1 MTTRIVPP
9 DPNQPPEGGEP
20 TRIVPTGDLPLSSQ
34 PTQQVPVVPSP
45 PTVPLDPTGAMPATP
60 WATPAGGVAVPPTPP
75 AAYVTP
81 PPVVAESVTTTT
93 VRRSAGPLPWI
104 LGGVAALVLVGLLAL
119 LLNRNNGAVVVTV
132 TATPAP
138 VVTSSETPTVEPS
151 ATALVVVVT
160 ATALPATD
168 TATPAPAT
176 ETATPLPTTATPLPA
191 TATATVSAPPATATP
206 IPGLPTVTVR
216 PTVTPLPAT
225 ATPLPPTAT
234 PLPPTATPLPPTATP
249 LPAIATQ
256 VPATALL
263 TASPTPPTD
272 PLTGGS
278 PTLQPLDTMTPFALP
293 SVTGTPPAPV
303 GGPPA
308 DVAPVEATEG
318 YLTVQWFGQSAFLLA
333 AGEGTRLLID
343 PVGPDFG
350 YHLPFIDPLDA
361 VLLSHLHPDHTYTQ
375 VAPGSVSVF
384 PGLDTAG
391 HFRGIHRAIKG
402 VAIRTVNSSHD
413 DAGGKTNGENAIW
426 VIDMDGFHIVHLGDL
441 GQTSLT
447 QKQLGEIGKPDILMI
462 PVGGGGFTIDGPQA
476 QRIVG
481 QLKPALVIPMHY
493 QTDRTPATLPLQP
506 VSGFLGSP
514 ALANAP
520 NSVRLKRS
528 DLPTGA
534 PRVLVLNYK

>member
-34 PTQQVPVVPSP
+34 PTQQVPIQPAP
-45 PTVPLDPTGAMPATP
+45 PTVPLDPTGATP
-60 WATPAGGVAVPPTPP
+60 VPPWTTPAGGVPLPPPTAT
-75 AAYVTP
+75 AAYPVP
-81 PPVVAESVTTTT
+81 PPVVQSVTTAT
-93 VRRSAGPLPWI
+93 VQRSAGPLPWI
-104 LGGVAALVLVGLLAL
+104 LGGVAALVLAGLLAL

-132 TATPAP
+132 TATPSPLAT
-138 VVTSSETPTVEPS
+138 VSETPTVGPS

-176 ETATPLPTTATPLPA
+176 ETATAVPASETA
-191 TATATVSAPPATATP
+191 TATATVPGASPTP
-206 IPGLPTVTVR
+206 IPGLPTVTAR
-216 PTVTPLPAT
+216 PTDTPLPPSAT
-225 ATPLPPTAT
+225 PLPPTGTPLPPTAT
-234 PLPPTATPLPPTATP
+234 QVPLQPTQVPPTAIPS
-249 LPAIATQ
+249 
-256 VPATALL
+256 
-263 TASPTPPTD
+263 ASPTRPTD
-272 PLTGGS
+272 PPVGGS
-278 PTLQPLDTMTPFALP
+278 PTLQPLETMTPFALP
-293 SVTGTPPAPV
+293 TVTGTPPAPA

-308 DVAPVEATEG
+308 DVAPVAATEG

-350 YHLPFIDPLDA
+350 YHLPFIDPLDG

-391 HFRGIHRAIKG
+391 HFRGIHREIKG
-402 VAIRTVNSSHD
+402 VAIRDVNSSHD
-413 DAGGKTNGENAIW
+413 DLGGKTNGENAIW
-426 VIDMDGFHIVHLGDL
+426 VVDMDGFHIVHLGDL
-441 GQTSLT
+441 GQISLT
-447 QKQLGEIGKPDILMI
+447 QKQVGEIGKPDILMI

-476 QRIVG
+476 QRIVA

-493 QTDRTPATLPLQP
+493 QTDRTPATVPLQP
-506 VSGFLGSP
+506 PQRLPGQPGARHRAPTACGSN
-514 ALANAP
+514 AVTCLAARRA
-520 NSVRLKRS
+520 SWS
-528 DLPTGA
+528 
-534 PRVLVLNYK
+534 